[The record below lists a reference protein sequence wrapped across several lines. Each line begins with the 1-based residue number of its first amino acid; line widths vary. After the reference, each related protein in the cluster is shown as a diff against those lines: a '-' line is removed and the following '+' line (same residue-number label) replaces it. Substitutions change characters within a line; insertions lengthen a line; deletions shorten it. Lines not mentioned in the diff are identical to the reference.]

1 MDYIFSGISYELL
14 IILAINF
21 FLIFILFLMN
31 IGNRSKYKKLKAKYN
46 KFMNGL
52 GDANIE
58 QLLENCIEKINGM
71 NIKTRDLENQ
81 INSIERN
88 LIQCVQKIGVVRYNA
103 FDNVGS
109 DLSFSIA
116 LLDNSDSGIIL
127 SGIYARDSSLTY
139 AKPVISGKSK
149 YALSAEE
156 IQALETA
163 RKSSRERIYTDKHI

>member
-1 MDYIFSGISYELL
+1 MQNVFSNISLELL
-14 IILAINF
+14 IF
-21 FLIFILFLMN
+21 FALNYLLIFILLIMN
-31 IGNRSKYKKLKAKYN
+31 LFTRNKLKKLKAKYN

-52 GDANIE
+52 GNVNIE
-58 QLLENCIEKINGM
+58 QLLENCIEKINNM
-71 NIKTRDLENQ
+71 NIRGRELENQ

-88 LIQCVQKIGVVRYNA
+88 LLQCVQKVGVVRYNA
-103 FDNVGS
+103 FENVGS
-109 DLSFSIA
+109 DLSFSVA

-156 IQALETA
+156 IQALENAKKT
-163 RKSSRERIYTDKHI
+163 SRERLYTDK